1 MQRTVGWP
9 AGQGFGCL
17 SVWPWQLPPRA
28 RWGARSVCPPARR
41 DATQMAA
48 TKAAAQMGVPE
59 AATQAEAPEA
69 AIWAV
74 VSLTGTRAVARGAAM
89 RVEAARRLRTLCV
102 RELMI
107 LQALA
112 VTPLLLNH

>member
-1 MQRTVGWP
+1 M
-9 AGQGFGCL
+9 
-17 SVWPWQLPPRA
+17 
-28 RWGARSVCPPARR
+28 CPPAWR
-41 DATQMAA
+41 DATQMVA
-48 TKAAAQMGVPE
+48 TKAASQMGVPE

-74 VSLTGTRAVARGAAM
+74 VSVTGTRAAARGAAM